1 MPDGS
6 PLGELLASKGG
17 FGEADVN
24 MVVEVVV
31 DMVVDVVVGESSGK
45 LMRFFEGSLTG
56 KLVIGMHVVEFV
68 VDTLVGKH
76 VVETHER

>member
-1 MPDGS
+1 
-6 PLGELLASKGG
+6 
-17 FGEADVN
+17 

-56 KLVIGMHVVEFV
+56 KLVIGMHVVDFV